1 MNDAAHAA
9 SARQRPGTRPSP
21 AEPAYQGQQAWLRR
35 GLPDARSSLPRQGS
49 RWLRRG
55 QGRQPG
61 HRPPLARGT
70 TVRLRDGSPVLIRPV
85 QATDAPL
92 IAGIFAALGDT
103 SRWMRFLAAK
113 SALSPTELR
122 YLTDIDHHDHE
133 ALAAVAPGGHG
144 VGVARY
150 IRHVGDP
157 RSAEIAVTVV
167 DEWQGRGLG
176 TELLRRLSGHARRAG
191 IGRFTALASAGNAA
205 AAGLLRAMGAEL
217 AGGGAGTVEYQIT
230 LTPGPGHDPSGRP
243 AHERGK
249 EE

>member
-1 MNDAAHAA
+1 
-9 SARQRPGTRPSP
+9 
-21 AEPAYQGQQAWLRR
+21 
-35 GLPDARSSLPRQGS
+35 
-49 RWLRRG
+49 
-55 QGRQPG
+55 
-61 HRPPLARGT
+61 
-70 TVRLRDGSPVLIRPV
+70 VLIRPV

-92 IAGIFAALGDT
+92 IAGIFAALSDI

-113 SALSPTELR
+113 SALSPAELR

-133 ALAAVAPGGHG
+133 ALAAIAPGGHG

-191 IGRFTALASAGNAA
+191 IGRFTAVASADNAA
-205 AAGLLRAMGAEL
+205 AAGLVCAMGAEL

>member
-9 SARQRPGTRPSP
+9 PAGQRPGTRPSP
-21 AEPAYQGQQAWLRR
+21 AEPAHPVQQARLRG
-35 GLPDARSSLPRQGS
+35 GLPDARSSPPRQGS
-49 RWLRRG
+49 YRLRRG
-55 QGRQPG
+55 RGRQPG
-61 HRPPLARGT
+61 HRPRLARGT

-92 IAGIFAALGDT
+92 IAGIFAALSDI

-113 SALSPTELR
+113 SALSPAELR

-133 ALAAVAPGGHG
+133 ALAAIAPGGHG

-191 IGRFTALASAGNAA
+191 IGRFTAVASADNAA
-205 AAGLLRAMGAEL
+205 AAGLVCAMGAEL